1 MECKDQIASRH
12 NIDKKDDFVFN
23 IRVYNEESEVV
34 SSVIDE
40 IIDA

>member
-1 MECKDQIASRH
+1 MECKDQIVSRH
-12 NIDKKDDFVFN
+12 NSDKKDDFIFN
-23 IRVYNEESEVV
+23 IRVYNEEAEVV